1 MSNNPQ
7 ELQKPSFELL
17 DDGNVIQNH
26 KGRQV
31 VLANFDVNDGFC
43 EFENI
48 MFDKKFREQVTR
60 AITENVSGEKTNNV
74 ITGYGIKGRP
84 RDKVKENEPPM
95 PKPTRLLGDK
105 TPEIVD
111 WRFKWRPQE
120 AYVRY
125 GVELDKDGNPIVV
138 HGRRDELRYE
148 EDPKTGGVKEILV
161 TTEKTDGYLA
171 RRATHRTFTAQPNE
185 IVGKVAEVPS
195 IQTDDAYA
203 P

>member
-1 MSNNPQ
+1 M
-7 ELQKPSFELL
+7 KASFELL
-17 DDGNVIQNH
+17 DNGDVIENG
-26 KGRQV
+26 KGGRQV
-31 VLANFDVNDGFC
+31 VLAHFDTSDGFC
-43 EFENI
+43 EFANI

-60 AITENVSGEKTNNV
+60 AITENTSGEKSNNI
-74 ITGYGIKGRP
+74 ITEYGIKGRP
-84 RDKVKENEPPM
+84 RDVVKANEPEC

-105 TPEIVD
+105 TPGIVS
-111 WRFKWRPQE
+111 WYFRWRPQA

-125 GVELDKDGNPIVV
+125 GVELDKDDNPIVV

-161 TTEKTDGYLA
+161 TTEKVDGFLA
-171 RRATHRTFTAQPNE
+171 RRATHMTFTAQPNE
-185 IVGKVAEVPS
+185 IVGKVAEAPS